1 MILSTTPFSR
11 RRVLSAAALAPL
23 AAAAAPAESFDPD
36 DPQALLEGFRRLR
49 FSLDSQPVFWWL
61 RVSKHGVVDG
71 ALTHLYDM
79 EISSIFQARDLDDG
93 FSVTSLELI
102 YTVDPQ
108 TGELI
113 DELTN
118 PYTGERLPWTHTPV
132 GPATVNYYS
141 SGMELP
147 SELPGVKI
155 EMTHGLTSGMMH
167 AGQVWLK
174 DDNAAVVTQ
183 LEGEEPPF
191 LVTDWSTYLGQ
202 VSDLE
207 NPELASAPATV
218 AFQSTTSWQKPLRMG
233 TRPGSMISR
242 GAGAKAANYEDLPAR
257 HRELIEQ
264 VHPDI
269 AADPE
274 AALRKNPYRFE
285 K

>member
-1 MILSTTPFSR
+1 
-11 RRVLSAAALAPL
+11 
-23 AAAAAPAESFDPD
+23 
-36 DPQALLEGFRRLR
+36 LLQGFRRLR
-49 FSLDSQPVFWWL
+49 FSLDRDPVFWWL

-71 ALTHLYDM
+71 ELTHLYDM
-79 EISSIFQARDLDDG
+79 EICSIFQARDVEDG

-102 YTVDPQ
+102 YTVDTQ

-132 GPATVNYYS
+132 GPAKVNYFA

-167 AGQVWLK
+167 AGKVWLK
-174 DDNAAVVTQ
+174 DDNSAVVTQ
-183 LEGEEPPF
+183 LEGDEPPF

-202 VSDLE
+202 LAHLE
-207 NPELASAPATV
+207 DPQLASAPATV
-218 AFQSTTSWQKPLRMG
+218 AFQSTTSWQKPMRMG
-233 TRPGSMISR
+233 RRPGSMISR
-242 GAGAKAANYEDLPAR
+242 GAGAKADSYDELPSR

-264 VHPDI
+264 VHPEI
-269 AADPE
+269 AADPA
-274 AALRKNPYRFE
+274 AALRRNPYRFE

>member
-1 MILSTTPFSR
+1 MILSSTPFSR
-11 RRVLSAAALAPL
+11 RRVLSAVALAPL
-23 AAAAAPAESFDPD
+23 AATAAPRANFDPD
-36 DPQALLEGFRRLR
+36 DPGALLDGFRRLR
-49 FSLDSQPVFWWL
+49 FSLRSEPVFWWL
-61 RVSKHGVVDG
+61 RVSKHGVVNG
-71 ALTHLYDM
+71 ELTHLYDM
-79 EISSIFQARDLDDG
+79 EVGSIFQARELEDG

-108 TGELI
+108 SGELI

-132 GPATVNYYS
+132 GPATVNYSS

-155 EMTHGLTSGMMH
+155 EMTHGLASGMLH

-174 DDNAAVVTQ
+174 DDNSAVVTQ
-183 LEGEEPPF
+183 LQGDEPPF
-191 LVTDWSTYLGQ
+191 LVADWSTYLGQ
-202 VSDLE
+202 VADLE
-207 NPELASAPATV
+207 DPELASAPATV
-218 AFQSTTSWQKPLRMG
+218 AFQSTTSWQKPMRMG
-233 TRPGSMISR
+233 RRPGSMISR
-242 GAGAKAANYEDLPAR
+242 GAGAKADTYGDLPAR

-269 AADPE
+269 AADPT